1 MSKPNPKPFIS
12 ETATNNRSNQGPLS
26 IACFFSDPDTHPFDQ
41 IEWERRSATITDDQG
56 KVIFD
61 QQDVEIPKSYSPLA
75 VKVIASKYFYGEP
88 GSPQRE
94 NSCKQLFHRVTRT
107 LADWGLNDNVIGS
120 KEQAQWFYHELTWLC
135 VNQYAA
141 FSSPVWFNVG
151 IASDSEGK
159 RQAFHWHPQ
168 RQIVQIDRT
177 DNEYPQVAACF
188 IQRVQDSLESILALA
203 TSEAMLFKHGSGT
216 GTDLSPLRS
225 SRETLS
231 GGGQPSGPVSFMRVF
246 DQIAAV
252 IKSGGKTRRAAKM
265 QSLKVTHPDIKEF
278 ILAKATEEAKARSLI
293 AQGYDGGI
301 NGEAYN
307 SVLFQNANL
316 AVRVSDHFMSAVE
329 NDETFQTQSVTRN
342 QPVDTYSA
350 REIMRLIAYGTYLCG
365 EPTLQYESTINRW
378 HTCPN
383 AGAINAS
390 NPCSEFMFLDDSAC
404 NLASLNL
411 MKFRKADGR
420 FDVAGFCRAIRIMII
435 AQELL
440 VDHGGYPTEAIAE
453 NTHRY
458 RPLGLGYAN
467 LGALLMSLG
476 LAYDSDQGRRWAS
489 AITALMTGTA
499 YTVSAQMAQ
508 TQGAFDGF
516 ADNREA
522 MLHVIEMH
530 RAALADID
538 DDDCPEDL
546 LLAAQ
551 QSWDDAFTLGSRYG
565 FRHSQV
571 TALAPT
577 GTISFM
583 MDCDTTGIEPD
594 IALVKYKQ
602 LVGGGM
608 FKMVNRTVPLAL
620 EKLGYRSEQINHMVD
635 YLEKHDTL
643 ETCDLLDPNH
653 LPVFDCAFN
662 SPGGQ
667 RTISYLGHLRMMEAV
682 QPFISGAISKTVNMP
697 KDSTV
702 EDIEEAYLTGWRLG
716 LKALAV
722 YRDGSKHSQPLSI
735 QKKTDN
741 KTGSPQAA
749 IMDTLTPRPQ
759 RKRLPQTRHSLTH
772 KFELAGHEGYL
783 TVGLYEDGQ
792 PGELFVVMAKEGS
805 TIGGLMDAF
814 GISISLALQSG
825 VPLETLV
832 EKFSHSRFEP
842 AGATRNQDIPFAK
855 SLIDYIARWLGMT
868 FLSGYREAHAPK
880 RTKSDNNVGQKEN
893 PSGLSEL
900 PQTKRAGQHPSTNY
914 RQEQKSDTRMSRGH
928 FSSDAPICDFCGML
942 TMRCGH
948 CYLCYNCGTATEC
961 G

>member
-1 MSKPNPKPFIS
+1 MQQESFMS
-12 ETATNNRSNQGPLS
+12 ETPTNHRSDQSPLP
-26 IACFFSDPDTHPFDQ
+26 IACFFSDPDKHPFDQ

-56 KVIFD
+56 KVTFE
-61 QQDVEIPKSYSPLA
+61 QQDVEVPKFYSPLA
-75 VKVIASKYFYGEP
+75 AKVIASKYFYGEP

-107 LADWGLNDNVIGS
+107 LADWGLNDNLFGS

-141 FSSPVWFNVG
+141 FNSPVWFNVG
-151 IASDSEGK
+151 VVSASEVSG
-159 RQAFHWHPQ
+159 QTFHWNQQ
-168 RQIVQIDRT
+168 RQTIQSDHNT
-177 DNEYPQVAACF
+177 NQYPQVAACF

-203 TSEAMLFKHGSGT
+203 TSEAKLFKHGSGT

-278 ILAKATEEAKARSLI
+278 ILAKATEEAKARALI
-293 AQGYDGGI
+293 AQGYDDSI

-316 AVRVSDHFMSAVE
+316 AVRVSDHFMGAVE
-329 NDETFQTQSVTRN
+329 DDKTFETQSVTKN
-342 QPVDTYSA
+342 QPVETYSA
-350 REIMRLIAYGTYLCG
+350 REIMRLIAHGTYLCG

-420 FDVAGFCRAIRIMII
+420 FDVEGFCRAIRIMVI

-440 VDHGGYPTEAIAE
+440 VDHGGYPTEAITE

-458 RPLGLGYAN
+458 RPLGLGYTN

-489 AITALMTGTA
+489 VITALMTGTA
-499 YTVSAQMAQ
+499 YAVSAQMAQ
-508 TQGAFDGF
+508 MQGAFDGF
-516 ADNREA
+516 ADNRQA

-530 RAALADID
+530 RAALEDID

-551 QSWDDAFTLGSRYG
+551 QSWDNALALGSQYG

-594 IALVKYKQ
+594 IALAKYKQ

-620 EKLGYRSEQINHMVD
+620 EKLGYGSEQINHIVNH
-635 YLEKHDTL
+635 LEKHGTL
-643 ETCDLLDPNH
+643 ETCHLLDPNH
-653 LPVFDCAFN
+653 LPIFDCAFS

-682 QPFISGAISKTVNMP
+682 QPFISGAISKTVNIP

-702 EDIEEAYLTGWRLG
+702 EDIKEAYLDGWRFG
-716 LKALAV
+716 LKALAI

-735 QKKTDN
+735 QKKSDK
-741 KTGSPQAA
+741 KTGSLQAVEVE
-749 IMDTLTPRPQ
+749 TLIPRPQ
-759 RKRLPQTRHSLTH
+759 RKRLPQTRRSITH

-825 VPLETLV
+825 VPLKTLV
-832 EKFSHSRFEP
+832 EKFSHTRFEP
-842 AGATRNQDIPFAK
+842 AGATRNCDIPFAK
-855 SLIDYIARWLGMT
+855 SMIDYIARWLGMT
-868 FLSGYREAHAPK
+868 FLPGYREAHAPK
-880 RTKSDNNVGQKEN
+880 RTQSDKKVDQEEN
-893 PSGLSEL
+893 PNGISEL
-900 PQTKRAGQHPSTNY
+900 PQTERTGQHHSMNH
-914 RQEQKSDTRMSRGH
+914 RQAQKSDTRMSMGH
-928 FSSDAPICDFCGML
+928 FSSDAPICDLCGML

-961 G
+961 S